1 MVKKY
6 PQLTLFTIITLV
18 IILLDQ
24 LTKYIILKFQP
35 NLNLKILSIQFIQNT
50 GAGFGIFKGQTFILA
65 ITSLIVPIVILAY
78 YKRIPK
84 ENIPHFLVALL
95 LGGTLGNMIDRFFR
109 GYVIDFLNFHFWPA
123 FNIADAALSISVI
136 GLIIYFWKK

>member
-65 ITSLIVPIVILAY
+65 IISLIVAIVILAY

-84 ENIPHFLVALL
+84 ENIPQVLVALL